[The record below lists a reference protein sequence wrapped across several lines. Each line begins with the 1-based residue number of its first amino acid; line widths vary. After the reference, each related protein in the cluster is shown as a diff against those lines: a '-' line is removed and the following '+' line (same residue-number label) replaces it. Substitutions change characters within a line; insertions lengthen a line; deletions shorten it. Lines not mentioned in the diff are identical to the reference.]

1 MLSVKLLVLNLFI
14 ENLVQLL
21 CHEETPAFFELYM
34 ELLDRLLHTRRSLSG
49 C

>member
-34 ELLDRLLHTRRSLSG
+34 ELLDGLLHARRALTG
-49 C
+49 Y